1 MRRRDVLAG
10 AALAAT
16 FRSAHAQQPK
26 RVYRLGYLGINPTT
40 TPIQAEVWKAFDEG
54 LRAHGLIEGENVII
68 RRLFSEGREERQPGF
83 VADLIEW
90 RVDVIVC
97 GSSAGAQAASAATK
111 TIPIILAAVGDPDR
125 MGIVQSL
132 ARPGGNVTGVSN
144 LTYQAVSRQYQLLKE
159 VVPNLTRI
167 AVLWNPNSA
176 ASAFTW
182 EVSERE
188 APLLGL
194 KAVSA
199 LIAGPEDVAA
209 ALRMIEAERAEAL
222 EVHNTVMAHRASI
235 LSFALEKKLPVLV
248 STRSFLDPGVL
259 ISYGPNLPEGF
270 RRAAAY
276 IDKVLKGANPGDLP
290 IEQPSKF
297 ELAINLRTVRAIG
310 VDIPVAVLALAD
322 EVLE

>member
-1 MRRRDVLAG
+1 MRRRDFLAG
-10 AALAAT
+10 VALAAT
-16 FRSAHAQQPK
+16 VRPVNAQQPN
-26 RVYRLGYLGINPTT
+26 RVYRIGYLGINPITT
-40 TPIQAEVWKAFDEG
+40 RSQAEVWEAFDEG
-54 LRAHGLIEGENVII
+54 LRAHGLVAGVNVIL
-68 RRLFSEGREERQPGF
+68 RRLYSEGREERQPGF

-90 RVDVIVC
+90 KADVIVC

-125 MGIVQSL
+125 MGIVKSL

-144 LTYQAVSRQYQLLKE
+144 LTSHAVGKQYQLLKE

-182 EVSERE
+182 EISERD

-199 LIAGPEDVAA
+199 PISGPEDVAA
-209 ALRMIEAERAEAL
+209 ALRKIETERAEAV
-222 EVHNTVMAHRASI
+222 EVPQYSDGAPCFHSQLYAGEEI
-235 LSFALEKKLPVLV
+235 PVLI
-248 STRSFLDPGVL
+248 STRTFLDPGVL
-259 ISYGPNLPEGF
+259 ISHGPSLPEGF

-297 ELAINLRTVRAIG
+297 ELAVNLRTARAIG

-322 EVLE
+322 EVRE

>member
-1 MRRRDVLAG
+1 MRRRNFLAG
-10 AALAAT
+10 VALAAT
-16 FRSAHAQQPK
+16 VRPVNAQQPN
-26 RVYRLGYLGINPTT
+26 RVYRIGYLGINPITT
-40 TPIQAEVWKAFDEG
+40 RSQAEVWEAFDEG
-54 LRAHGLIEGENVII
+54 LRAHGLVAGVNVIL
-68 RRLFSEGREERQPGF
+68 RRLYSEGREERQPGF

-90 RVDVIVC
+90 KADVIVC

-125 MGIVQSL
+125 MGIVKSL

-144 LTYQAVSRQYQLLKE
+144 LTSHAVGKQYQLLKE

-182 EVSERE
+182 EISERD

-199 LIAGPEDVAA
+199 PISGPEDVAA
-209 ALRMIEAERAEAL
+209 ALRKIETERAEAV

-235 LSFALEKKLPVLV
+235 LSFTLEKKIPVLV
-248 STRSFLDPGVL
+248 STRTFLDPGVL
-259 ISYGPNLPEGF
+259 ISYGPSLPEGF

-297 ELAINLRTVRAIG
+297 ELAVNLRTARAIG

-322 EVLE
+322 EVRE